1 LHESTFLD
9 PYGYETCYDRKLI
22 QARPC
27 LRHHAD
33 NHPNASMPSRVGV
46 RSSSVGRRPALT
58 PAMIVAVLTVLA
70 LALRAWRLG
79 DWSFEGDEVFTLRD
93 SLNPRLTNP
102 RPLIYFL
109 NFYLV
114 RPLLPLDEFGLR
126 LLPVIFGTLA
136 IPVLYL
142 VARRLVG
149 TRAALFGA
157 LLLAVNPIQVHH
169 SQTARYWSLVFLFCS
184 VYPFALYLG
193 LRERN
198 RGWLILG
205 VLTGALAI
213 LAHPTA
219 GLLVGGLALFW
230 ATSLRRESLIRVWQS
245 RTARWGVAVGIVL
258 LTIIGWHYLQVLYSW
273 IFVRPRHVG
282 GEEHLLHSPGGPWI
296 KQVSIILSYTEGLT
310 PALMLIAA
318 LGIYVLWRS
327 QSRDLALLFI
337 SLFVFPTAFILLL
350 SFRTA
355 VSTTYLVSTTPIF
368 FLGAGVFLDRLAG
381 IEWEL
386 RPRWLL
392 PALVTTLV
400 ILGGLP
406 TLLSQYRDGRRNDFR
421 GAARWLDQRLGPGDV
436 VFSDQYR
443 TLSHYLKRGEARRL
457 VADPAP
463 LIQSVRGLDQAG
475 AGGALWIVK
484 PAAAQGG
491 HRTNPGL
498 GTLQGWIYQNC
509 QLRNSIG
516 VARLDFRQNELEIYS
531 CHGAQRAT
539 SQADPRAQSTRSGS
553 F

>member
-1 LHESTFLD
+1 
-9 PYGYETCYDRKLI
+9 
-22 QARPC
+22 
-27 LRHHAD
+27 
-33 NHPNASMPSRVGV
+33 
-46 RSSSVGRRPALT
+46 
-58 PAMIVAVLTVLA
+58 MIVAVLTVLA

-93 SLNPRLTNP
+93 SLNPMFTNP

-109 NFYLV
+109 NYYLV
-114 RPLLPLDEFGLR
+114 RPMLPLDEFGLR

-157 LLLAVNPIQVHH
+157 LLLVVNPIHVHH
-169 SQTARYWSLVFLFCS
+169 SQTARYWSLVFLLCS

-198 RGWLILG
+198 RGWLSLG
-205 VLTGALAI
+205 VVTGALAI

-258 LTIIGWHYLQVLYSW
+258 LTVIGWRYVEVLRSW
-273 IFVRPRHVG
+273 IFDRPLRVG
-282 GEEHLLHSPGGPWI
+282 GEEHLLHSPRGPWI
-296 KQVSIILSYTEGLT
+296 KQASIILSYTDGLT

-318 LGIYVLWRS
+318 LGIYFLWRS

-350 SFRTA
+350 AFRTA

-368 FLGAGVFLDRLAG
+368 FMGAGVFLDRLAG

-457 VADPAP
+457 VADPTP

-475 AGGALWIVK
+475 DGGALWIVK
-484 PAAAQGG
+484 PATAQGG

-531 CHGAQRAT
+531 CPGPASQMRPEDPSSSQGARQTT
-539 SQADPRAQSTRSGS
+539 SPADPRAH
-553 F
+553 